1 MTVPLLKCY
10 YTIPTLTFFLL
21 LRQTTLPYLPCAS
34 IFSPRTHMMIIRVA
48 VGSTNPCKIEAVRE
62 AFQDVFR
69 KKQNEDTQNDIQVLI
84 SSFDAASEVSD
95 QPFGDAETREGA
107 RNRAQNALSAARKQN
122 ATVADAINTPF
133 DFAVGL
139 EGGLEK
145 VINPLTKQNEL
156 YCMAWMT
163 IAGRRNFSCSS
174 EGDCDDE
181 AITNSDMS
189 WSYAK
194 TASFLLPPQICELVI
209 EQNMELGHA
218 DDQVFDRVN
227 SKHGSG
233 TVGIL
238 TKGEIDRKD
247 YYIHA
252 LKLCLIPWVT
262 PELYLRN

>member
-1 MTVPLLKCY
+1 MLVKPNPL
-10 YTIPTLTFFLL
+10 
-21 LRQTTLPYLPCAS
+21 
-34 IFSPRTHMMIIRVA
+34 
-48 VGSTNPCKIEAVRE
+48 
-62 AFQDVFR
+62 FQG
-69 KKQNEDTQNDIQVLI
+69 
-84 SSFDAASEVSD
+84 VSD

-107 RNRAQNALSAARKQN
+107 RNRAQNALSAAQKQN
-122 ATVADAINTPF
+122 TTTADTINTPC

-145 VINPLTKQNEL
+145 VINPYTKQHEL

-163 IAGRRNFSCSS
+163 IAGRRNFTYS
-174 EGDCDDE
+174 DE
-181 AITNSDMS
+181 NLTNSDMS

-247 YYIHA
+247 YYVHA

-262 PELYLRN
+262 PELYLRD

>member
-1 MTVPLLKCY
+1 MFDVGKFTFAMLVRDSRQLTATLLTC
-10 YTIPTLTFFLL
+10 
-21 LRQTTLPYLPCAS
+21 
-34 IFSPRTHMMIIRVA
+34 
-48 VGSTNPCKIEAVRE
+48 IELFVKPNSL
-62 AFQDVFR
+62 FQ
-69 KKQNEDTQNDIQVLI
+69 
-84 SSFDAASEVSD
+84 EVSD

-107 RNRAQNALSAARKQN
+107 HNRAQNALSAARKQV
-122 ATVADAINTPF
+122 ATAADAINTPF

-145 VINPLTKQNEL
+145 VINPLTMQNEL

-174 EGDCDDE
+174 EDDTHDE
-181 AITNSDMS
+181 TITNSDMS

-194 TASFLLPPQICELVI
+194 TASFLLPPRICELVI

-238 TKGEIDRKD
+238 TKGDIDRKD
-247 YYIHA
+247 YYVHA

>member
-1 MTVPLLKCY
+1 LFVTP
-10 YTIPTLTFFLL
+10 
-21 LRQTTLPYLPCAS
+21 
-34 IFSPRTHMMIIRVA
+34 FSH
-48 VGSTNPCKIEAVRE
+48 
-62 AFQDVFR
+62 FQG
-69 KKQNEDTQNDIQVLI
+69 
-84 SSFDAASEVSD
+84 VSD

-107 RNRAQNALSAARKQN
+107 RNRAQNALSAAQKQN
-122 ATVADAINTPF
+122 ATTEETIRTPF

-145 VINPLTKQNEL
+145 VINPYTKQNEL

-163 IAGRRNFSCSS
+163 IAGRRNFTCSS
-174 EGDCDDE
+174 EDDYDDE
-181 AITNSDMS
+181 NLTNSDMS

-194 TASFLLPPQICELVI
+194 TASFLLPPQICELVM

-238 TKGEIDRKD
+238 TKGEIDRKN
-247 YYIHA
+247 YYVHA

-262 PELYLRN
+262 PELYLRNVNR

>member
-1 MTVPLLKCY
+1 M
-10 YTIPTLTFFLL
+10 
-21 LRQTTLPYLPCAS
+21 
-34 IFSPRTHMMIIRVA
+34 
-48 VGSTNPCKIEAVRE
+48 
-62 AFQDVFR
+62 FQG
-69 KKQNEDTQNDIQVLI
+69 
-84 SSFDAASEVSD
+84 VSD

-107 RNRAQNALSAARKQN
+107 RNRAQNALSAAQKQN
-122 ATVADAINTPF
+122 ATTRETINAPF

-145 VINPLTKQNEL
+145 VINPYTKQNEL

-163 IAGRRNFSCSS
+163 IAGRPNFTFPS
-174 EGDCDDE
+174 EDDHHDE
-181 AITNSDMS
+181 TITNYDMS

-194 TASFLLPPQICELVI
+194 TASFLLPPQICELVM

-247 YYIHA
+247 YYVHA

-262 PELYLRN
+262 PELYLRD